1 MYYVFIDDYQTAQ
14 LLSLI
19 LELLTFCI
27 EHHSNHIKN
36 YVLNK
41 DLLRRV
47 LILLKSK
54 HAFLALCK
62 YAFAFTKHNI
72 FLITMC
78 FAWKF
83 TFSTT

>member
-1 MYYVFIDDYQTAQ
+1 MTNLSSLEIFLYFVVDDYQTAQ

-27 EHHSNHIKN
+27 EHHTYHIKN

-47 LILLKSK
+47 LVLLKSE
-54 HAFLALCK
+54 HAFLALGK
-62 YAFAFTKHNI
+62 RMPVIINK
-72 FLITMC
+72 
-78 FAWKF
+78 
-83 TFSTT
+83 

>member
-1 MYYVFIDDYQTAQ
+1 MAFDDIPVLIVDDYQTAQ

-27 EHHSNHIKN
+27 EHHTYHIKN

-47 LILLKSK
+47 LVLLKSE
-54 HAFLALCK
+54 HAFLALGK
-62 YAFAFTKHNI
+62 ILY
-72 FLITMC
+72 LIIS
-78 FAWKF
+78 K
-83 TFSTT
+83 